1 MAQVKALVERS
12 LVRPRVVYLRAVLDT
27 YGQAPGGLLANGL
40 AFAALFATLPIAIV
54 TLGVA
59 GWLVDDP
66 AVQAQLAATIGSL
79 FPPLRD
85 LVDEALASL
94 SAGAAL
100 TSVLGVVVL
109 IWTVSRFFVTLDV
122 AFARIFTERP
132 ERDVVQQ
139 TARGF
144 IWVVGLIGTV
154 IALIVAGGLATI
166 ADSLFA
172 APEAVRAVRAILSSW
187 PFLLLLGMGATLLVY
202 RTVPHEA
209 PSLVVVWLPA
219 VVTGAGIVVLSQLF
233 LSVSSFL
240 LGRSA
245 LAGPLAA
252 AFIALAWLSFTFQVL
267 LYGAAWV
274 KVRDDHERAAD
285 PSADSGL
292 AGPAAAAEASGR
304 GE

>member
-1 MAQVKALVERS
+1 VAQVKALVERS

-27 YGQAPGGLLANGL
+27 YGQAPGVLLANGL
-40 AFAALFATLPIAIV
+40 AFAALFATLPVAIV

-66 AVQAQLAATIGSL
+66 AVQVQLAATIGTL

-85 LVDEALASL
+85 LVDDALASL
-94 SAGAAL
+94 SRGAAL

-122 AFARIFTERP
+122 AFARIFTGRP
-132 ERDVVQQ
+132 ERDVVHQ

-144 IWVVGLIGTV
+144 VWVVGLIATV
-154 IALIVAGGLATI
+154 IALIVAGGLATV
-166 ADSLFA
+166 ADSLLK

-187 PFLLLLGMGATLLVY
+187 PFLLLLGIGATLLVY

-209 PSLVVVWLPA
+209 PSWAVVWLPA
-219 VVTGAGIVVLSQLF
+219 VVAGAGIVVLSQLF

-274 KVRDDHERAAD
+274 KVREDHERAAD
-285 PSADSGL
+285 RSPDSGL